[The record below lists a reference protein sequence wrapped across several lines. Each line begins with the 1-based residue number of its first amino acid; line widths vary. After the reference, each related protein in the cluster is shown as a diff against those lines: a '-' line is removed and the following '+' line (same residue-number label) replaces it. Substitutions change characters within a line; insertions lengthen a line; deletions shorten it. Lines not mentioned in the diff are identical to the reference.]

1 MGTSQ
6 REVGVVVVAG
16 VLAAVLVV
24 VVFDGGPAELVFMVD
39 PAFKEQREKQ
49 TRAMEEKL
57 AGGRRGEN
65 KWLLLDRLKNESWA
79 TQGLVSEEY
88 RLFLVLLEW
97 CDDG

>member
-1 MGTSQ
+1 MRQCLNRSKE
-6 REVGVVVVAG
+6 RRDDAFDA
-16 VLAAVLVV
+16 LATAT
-24 VVFDGGPAELVFMVD
+24 ASECSD

-97 CDDG
+97 RDDG